1 MSAQTQQNIVRTA
14 PRAVAASDPIA
25 GAGQNHT
32 RVLSMIAISSLGAG
46 AINLSAAATVGRA
59 NIDTLAFFVAVAA
72 AQIAWGAIA
81 LVRVSRWWLALGAVG
96 NLAVVA
102 TWLTSRT
109 VGLPA
114 GSAAGITLPVG
125 FPDGLA
131 TALEI
136 AVVVGA
142 AALTVRWLAGSR
154 PAAGSPRVVM
164 ATSLVVGVLALAGVL
179 VQAGAI
185 SSTPSSDG
193 GGGSAPT
200 TPAGGGGYNY

>member
-1 MSAQTQQNIVRTA
+1 MSAQTQQHIVRTA
-14 PRAVAASDPIA
+14 PRAVAAA
-25 GAGQNHT
+25 GPNADAAQKHT
-32 RVLSMIAISSLGAG
+32 RILSVIAISSLGAG
-46 AINLSAAATVGRA
+46 AINVAAAATVGRA

-81 LVRVSRWWLALGAVG
+81 LVRASRWWLALGAVG

-136 AVVVGA
+136 AVVLGA
-142 AALTVRWLAGSR
+142 ASLTARWLAGSR
-154 PAAGSPRVVM
+154 AVAGSPRVTM
-164 ATSLVVGVLALAGVL
+164 ATALVVGVLALAGVL
-179 VQAGAI
+179 VQTGAI
-185 SSTPSSDG
+185 SSAPSSDG
-193 GGGSAPT
+193 GGGGAPT